1 MVANRNLFKASSPPG
16 KSATFFVM
24 LVVAVVFGSVVGR
37 TDEIDHLSP
46 IQTDHPEPI
55 ETDHLRPIEIDHL
68 D

>member
-1 MVANRNLFKASSPPG
+1 MRSRFCGAYWGRG
-16 KSATFFVM
+16 
-24 LVVAVVFGSVVGR
+24 GR